1 VFLALRSAELVAD
14 ALTPFIGR
22 GVTPSPTELT
32 AALRPYAATQ
42 TAMLEAWQEL
52 VAYLYDGRLAALIKA
67 GQDWLQGGSGVLKT
81 AMQNH
86 IERHVALQATGAATT
101 ARYSRGLLRILGR
114 YGLRGI
120 EPAPLAIK

>member
-1 VFLALRSAELVAD
+1 
-14 ALTPFIGR
+14 
-22 GVTPSPTELT
+22 
-32 AALRPYAATQ
+32 
-42 TAMLEAWQEL
+42 
-52 VAYLYDGRLAALIKA
+52 
-67 GQDWLQGGSGVLKT
+67 
-81 AMQNH
+81 MQNH